1 MLTALPWRHDSKNS
15 RRTQN
20 LAKRAALNRAT
31 RPSPYELPNFEQIDS
46 SSLASTVGWEIGKN
60 VQYSIYDC
68 CTIWMKFN
76 LLFFD
81 PTARRSVSV
90 PSVTSTVTVPP
101 THGMSC
107 VGAPHTARLPSTMMP

>member
-1 MLTALPWRHDSKNS
+1 
-15 RRTQN
+15 
-20 LAKRAALNRAT
+20 
-31 RPSPYELPNFEQIDS
+31 
-46 SSLASTVGWEIGKN
+46 
-60 VQYSIYDC
+60 
-68 CTIWMKFN
+68 